1 MTVIHGDCVE
11 EMKKL
16 PDNYIDLTV
25 TSPPYFNAKDYSQ
38 YESLDDYM
46 STMES
51 VFEEV
56 YRILKESRMCIIN
69 IAPVIVSREKRSE
82 QSYRIPLPFYF
93 VPMME
98 DLGFEFLEDII
109 WEKPEG
115 AVPNRNGG
123 FNQHRKPISYKPNVV
138 TEYILVFKKKA
149 DFLIDKV
156 LEDRS
161 LVVGDYERTNIWKIS
176 PKTNSGH
183 PAPFPDELAEK
194 CIKYYSYESNIV
206 LDPFAGSGTTLL
218 MARKLNRRYIG
229 IEINSDYVASM
240 KQALKQ
246 EVFYQ

>member
-1 MTVIHGDCVE
+1 
-11 EMKKL
+11 
-16 PDNYIDLTV
+16 
-25 TSPPYFNAKDYSQ
+25 
-38 YESLDDYM
+38 
-46 STMES
+46 
-51 VFEEV
+51 
-56 YRILKESRMCIIN
+56 MCIIN

-161 LVVGDYERTNIWKIS
+161 LVVGDYERTKVWKIN
-176 PKTNSGH
+176 PKTASDH

-229 IEINSDYVASM
+229 IEINPDYVVSM
-240 KQALKQ
+240 KQALDQ
-246 EVFYQ
+246 EVL